1 MTFGSSIAKSSLIY
15 VCSIYIS
22 VVIFFFFF
30 FRFQMPLWALEM
42 LQGPGYCAC
51 GRGWEYSFTLKVQ
64 LVTGL
69 RPFWC

>member
-1 MTFGSSIAKSSLIY
+1 
-15 VCSIYIS
+15 
-22 VVIFFFFF
+22 
-30 FRFQMPLWALEM
+30 MPLWALEM